1 MVHASCFKIHLS
13 FKRRPN
19 LFKGEKST
27 KLNKIWLVG
36 EDPSHPENPQPPR
49 YPPNKL
55 IFFESTIQNWNVMLI
70 DEVKTSQ
77 SNIFLSTMMK
87 RNCLF
92 ISFYTPKKCMEEHY
106 EHTLVLKTKLWYL
119 ENEMITE
126 QGYISSKDI
135 RRAPGEVWKVA
146 FPKVKINIREQT
158 SPRASFPQKVKVLK
172 TETIFSQIRNV
183 ITFWI
188 RVVLACLILCY
199 WLLYWNSLIWNV
211 LDRGST
217 SAVGWFAFDL
227 ECIKSVCQIIPY

>member
-1 MVHASCFKIHLS
+1 MISW
-13 FKRRPN
+13 RRP
-19 LFKGEKST
+19 LISWKS
-27 KLNKIWLVG
+27 
-36 EDPSHPENPQPPR
+36 PPR

-172 TETIFSQIRNV
+172 TETIFSQIKND

-199 WLLYWNSLIWNV
+199 WLLYWNSLIWTA
-211 LDRGST
+211 LHRRST
-217 SAVGWFAFDL
+217 SVGAL
-227 ECIKSVCQIIPY
+227 L